1 MLKIGYN
8 IAMAKPLSKKH
19 SAFLDEYLRCF
30 NATKAYKRVYPH
42 ASVKS
47 SQVNSS
53 KLLSNAIIIAE
64 YERRLKEMHMGED
77 EVLKLFADHA
87 RGDMGEFLDVSGMGF
102 NLDLQEA
109 KKRGLTKLIKKV
121 KQKTTIFLAKK
132 ESDED
137 REVHELEIELYDAQ
151 AAGEKIGRHLKL
163 FHDSGIGDLP
173 PGSEVIVHVGINP
186 DKV

>member
-1 MLKIGYN
+1 M
-8 IAMAKPLSKKH
+8 KPLSRKH
-19 SAFLDEYLRCF
+19 SAFLDEFLRTF
-30 NATKAYKRVYPH
+30 NGTRSYMRVYPH
-42 ASVKS
+42 S
-47 SQVNSS
+47 SERSARANAA
-53 KLLSNAIIIAE
+53 KLLANDSIAE
-64 YERRLKEMHMGED
+64 EYAKRLKDMHMGEE

-163 FHDSGIGDLP
+163 FTDQVELSGQIESIIKKVNVD
-173 PGSEVIVHVGINP
+173 P

>member
-1 MLKIGYN
+1 
-8 IAMAKPLSKKH
+8 
-19 SAFLDEYLRCF
+19 
-30 NATKAYKRVYPH
+30 
-42 ASVKS
+42 
-47 SQVNSS
+47 
-53 KLLSNAIIIAE
+53 
-64 YERRLKEMHMGED
+64 
-77 EVLKLFADHA
+77 VLKLFADHA

-121 KQKTTIFLAKK
+121 KQKTTIFLSKK
-132 ESDED
+132 ESEED

-163 FHDSGIGDLP
+163 FTDQVELSGQIESIIKKVNVD
-173 PGSEVIVHVGINP
+173 P